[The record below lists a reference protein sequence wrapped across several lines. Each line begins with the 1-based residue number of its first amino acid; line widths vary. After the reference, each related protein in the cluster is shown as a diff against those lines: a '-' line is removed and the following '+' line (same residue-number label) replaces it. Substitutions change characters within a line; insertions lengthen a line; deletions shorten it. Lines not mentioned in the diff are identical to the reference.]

1 MQKVEFFR
9 ILFYFKKVINIFSKN
24 DDELKKAFYAL
35 KSRNDLANLLEIE
48 EKTLR
53 YFLYGKSDDD
63 KYNTFEI
70 PKKNG
75 QFRKIAAPI
84 SPLKTIQRKLTYV
97 LSLVYKVK
105 PCAYGFLKDRNI
117 KSNAKNHS
125 KKKVLLN
132 IDLKDFFSQVHF
144 GRIRGMLI
152 SKPYD
157 IGIEAATSIAQLTC
171 YKGVLAQGAP
181 SSPILTNM
189 ICSPMDT
196 QLIKLAKKYKLQYTR
211 YADDITF
218 SNYNEQFPQ
227 GIIKGEINNLIIGDE
242 LNNILTK
249 NGFEVNMNKVF
260 LNDNFTRQEVTGLIV
275 NKFPNVKR
283 EYVKSLRAIL
293 YNCSR
298 DGVYNTAKEYI
309 SKGFCKNK
317 NVLEN
322 QDNEELVINWFKMVL
337 KGKIDFIKE
346 IRGSNNNIFLK
357 YAQILNK
364 VFNEDIYDLNI
375 LNKLTN
381 NVVILN
387 YEDNK
392 CMIQG
397 SGFFVKDV
405 GLFTSYHVTESGA
418 FFSVKTQSLETIG
431 SVANEFNEISKD
443 KRIDYAIYD
452 IKKST
457 IEGFEVGNSK
467 DIKVGDKVIIIG
479 YPEYQE
485 KDTPTIQTCNI
496 TSMTT
501 YLKAPLCIVS
511 GRIIHGASG
520 GVVLDMNHK
529 AIGIIKAG
537 AASTEKEYKGK
548 QGFIPIHLALEHMK
562 NNKKSISN

>member
-293 YNCSR
+293 YN
-298 DGVYNTAKEYI
+298 
-309 SKGFCKNK
+309 
-317 NVLEN
+317 
-322 QDNEELVINWFKMVL
+322 
-337 KGKIDFIKE
+337 
-346 IRGSNNNIFLK
+346 
-357 YAQILNK
+357 
-364 VFNEDIYDLNI
+364 
-375 LNKLTN
+375 
-381 NVVILN
+381 
-387 YEDNK
+387 
-392 CMIQG
+392 
-397 SGFFVKDV
+397 
-405 GLFTSYHVTESGA
+405 
-418 FFSVKTQSLETIG
+418 
-431 SVANEFNEISKD
+431 
-443 KRIDYAIYD
+443 
-452 IKKST
+452 
-457 IEGFEVGNSK
+457 
-467 DIKVGDKVIIIG
+467 
-479 YPEYQE
+479 
-485 KDTPTIQTCNI
+485 
-496 TSMTT
+496 
-501 YLKAPLCIVS
+501 
-511 GRIIHGASG
+511 
-520 GVVLDMNHK
+520 
-529 AIGIIKAG
+529 
-537 AASTEKEYKGK
+537 
-548 QGFIPIHLALEHMK
+548 
-562 NNKKSISN
+562 

>member
-1 MQKVEFFR
+1 MAK
-9 ILFYFKKVINIFSKN
+9 S
-24 DDELKKAFYAL
+24 DDELKKEFYDL

-48 EKTLR
+48 EQTLR

-63 KYNTFEI
+63 KYYTFEI

-75 QFRKIAAPI
+75 QVRKISAPI
-84 SPLKTIQRKLTYV
+84 SQLKTIQRKLTYI
-97 LSLVYKVK
+97 LNLVYKVK

-117 KSNAKNHS
+117 KCNAKNHS
-125 KKKVLLN
+125 KKKVILN
-132 IDLKDFFSQVHF
+132 IDLEDFFSQVHF

-152 SKPYD
+152 SKPYS
-157 IGIEAATSIAQLTC
+157 IGKEAATSIAHLAC
-171 YKGVLAQGAP
+171 YKRVLAQGAP

-218 SNYNEQFPQ
+218 SNYNEEFPQ
-227 GIIKGEINNLIIGDE
+227 GIIKGELNNLIIGDE
-242 LNNILTK
+242 LKNILTK
-249 NGFEVNMNKVF
+249 NGFKVNMNKVF
-260 LNDNFTRQEVTGLIV
+260 LNNNFTRQEVTGLIV

-283 EYVKSLRAIL
+283 EYVKRLRAIL
-293 YNCSR
+293 YNCER
-298 DGVYNTAKEYI
+298 DGVYNTAKIYI
-309 SKGFCKNK
+309 NKGLCKNR

-322 QDNEELVINWFKMVL
+322 QDNEEMVINWFKMVL

-375 LNKLTN
+375 LHKLTN
-381 NVVILN
+381 NVVVLD
-387 YEDNK
+387 YEGKD
-392 CMIQG
+392 CLIQG
-397 SGFFVKDV
+397 SGFFVNGI
-405 GLFTSYHVTESGA
+405 GLFTSYHVTKNGE
-418 FFSVKTQSLETIG
+418 FFSVKTQKMEKIG
-431 SVANEFNEISKD
+431 VVGNGFNEISKD
-443 KRIDYAIYD
+443 ETIDYAVYD

-467 DIKVGDKVIIIG
+467 DINISDKVIIIG

-496 TSMTT
+496 TTMTT
-501 YLKAPLCIVS
+501 YLGAPLCIVS
-511 GRIIHGASG
+511 GKIIHGASG

-529 AIGIIKAG
+529 VIGIIKAG
-537 AASTEKEYKGK
+537 VSSTEEEYKGK
-548 QGFIPIHLALEHMK
+548 EGFIPIHYALEHMK
-562 NNKKSISN
+562 NMSS